1 MKKRIILS
9 LLVVVVAVTALFGLS
24 SCFKESDD
32 ETQYYREVELELINP
47 NTGEVVKSGDTI
59 MLPKEKT
66 YIEVRVKDKETGVYL
81 TDDDLGGST
90 IKDSCNVNF
99 WIYDNNW
106 ENNISLDVT
115 YGYWLE
121 KRGSVFDHYKISIHF
136 DSHPSNTSYF
146 KPKYQATMKSLYVIL
161 ENHDDSEEEVKK
173 S

>member
-9 LLVVVVAVTALFGLS
+9 LLVIVVAVTALFGLT

-66 YIEVRVKDKETGVYL
+66 YPEVRVKDKETGEYL
-81 TDDDLGGST
+81 TDADLEGTT
-90 IKDSCNVNF
+90 IKNSCNVNF
-99 WIYDNNW
+99 WIYDDDW
-106 ENNISLDVT
+106 DQNIGAEYT
-115 YGYWLE
+115 YGYWPE
-121 KRGSVFDHYKISIHF
+121 KRLSQVFSNYEISIRF
-136 DSHPSNTSYF
+136 DSTPDNVSYF
-146 KPKYQATMKSLYVIL
+146 KPKYKTTMQYWRVIL
-161 ENHDDSEEEVKK
+161 VENDSEEEVKK